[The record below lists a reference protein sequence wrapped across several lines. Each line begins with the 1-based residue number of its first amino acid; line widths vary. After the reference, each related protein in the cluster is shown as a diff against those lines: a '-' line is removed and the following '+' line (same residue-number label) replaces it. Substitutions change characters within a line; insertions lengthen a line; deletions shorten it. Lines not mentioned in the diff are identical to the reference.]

1 MGELSGAV
9 GEGCMLC
16 SVQVRT
22 LIMMLILV
30 IPHGFNPAGD
40 LTQRAPGS
48 SLAGPSLR
56 LLTCEYECEIVNV
69 PRGSI

>member
-1 MGELSGAV
+1 MLSS
-9 GEGCMLC
+9 M
-16 SVQVRT
+16 QVRT

-48 SLAGPSLR
+48 SLAGPSSLNFKMGWMGVFAFQKR
-56 LLTCEYECEIVNV
+56 FVS
-69 PRGSI
+69 R